1 MNVGDYVR
9 TDTGIITKITDLGVC
24 IYTEYAQLN
33 PDTILKSSP
42 NIIDLIEVGDYVNGH
57 RVSDIY
63 EDIDGQIRM
72 KFGENGLV
80 LAHKS
85 NYDNY
90 YLFEED
96 IKSIITKEQFK
107 SMKYEVK

>member
-1 MNVGDYVR
+1 M
-9 TDTGIITKITDLGVC
+9 
-24 IYTEYAQLN
+24 
-33 PDTILKSSP
+33 
-42 NIIDLIEVGDYVNGH
+42 
-57 RVSDIY
+57 SDIY

-96 IKSIITKEQFK
+96 IKSILTKEQFSQMEYK
-107 SMKYEVK
+107 VGE